1 MKLTIKFV
9 NEKRGSDK
17 PFKVETIEEV
27 IKTNFIDQFFD
38 IGQEFMTDVSGFLSF
53 FHFSSHANLFAYFIS
68 FFLGS
73 MLSISVSAADC
84 IELSHN
90 KSASMSLIL

>member
-1 MKLTIKFV
+1 MNSLKLTIKFV

-38 IGQEFMTDVSGFLSF
+38 IGQEFMTDVSGF
-53 FHFSSHANLFAYFIS
+53 HFEN
-68 FFLGS
+68 
-73 MLSISVSAADC
+73 LSI
-84 IELSHN
+84 
-90 KSASMSLIL
+90 K